1 VTEDNISK
9 ETKAEALKI
18 ARGTQKPG
26 QTKEQTKLIA
36 HGIEKGIADYK
47 KQQKGKARERD
58 KLRKKELRAKEDK
71 TEEKPEI
78 HQGPPSTRLPWILLV
93 VSWLSFV
100 AYLLILLA
108 NGK

>member
-1 VTEDNISK
+1 MTEEKISN

-47 KQQKGKARERD
+47 KQQKVKARERD
-58 KLRKKELRAKEDK
+58 KLRKKELKAKDQK
-71 TEEKPEI
+71 TAEIPEV
-78 HQGPPSTRLPWILLV
+78 HRETASTWLPWILLV
-93 VSWLSFV
+93 VSWLTFV
-100 AYLLILLA
+100 AYSFLLD
-108 NGK
+108 

>member
-1 VTEDNISK
+1 MTEDNISK

-47 KQQKGKARERD
+47 KQQKSKARERD
-58 KLRKKELRAKEDK
+58 KLRKKELKAKELK
-71 TEEKPEI
+71 TEEKTEVHPR
-78 HQGPPSTRLPWILLV
+78 PSLTRLPWILLV

-100 AYLLILLA
+100 AYSLLS
-108 NGK
+108 